1 MPIPRF
7 RGAPGR
13 LSPAMTTLRS
23 TPVAELRWLAR
34 VPIDP
39 MTYRALGYLL
49 LAFPLAIAY
58 FAVLVAGFSLSVG
71 LMVLLVG
78 PVILAATLL
87 VVVAFAWFDGALTA
101 AILGA
106 DVEPAFPS
114 QDSLGQFARELFL
127 GRSTW
132 LGLLY
137 LLWKIVLGF
146 VAFVFLVVGLSVGI
160 ALLLTP
166 LYYGDHVIVQH
177 ATGTVAVDSFPRS
190 LAAAAAGGGL
200 LYASLLAIN
209 LLGFVCRRVA
219 EEMLDAPAEPAA

>member
-1 MPIPRF
+1 MPDTRF
-7 RGAPGR
+7 RLFPWHC
-13 LSPAMTTLRS
+13 PHAMTTHQS
-23 TPVAELRWLAR
+23 TPAVTLRWLAR

-58 FAVLVAGFSLSVG
+58 FSVLVAGFSLSVG
-71 LMVLLVG
+71 LLVLLVG

-101 AILGA
+101 VILGA
-106 DVEPAFPS
+106 DVDPGFPS
-114 QDSLGQFARELFL
+114 NESLSQFARELFL
-127 GRSTW
+127 GKSTW

-146 VAFVFLVVGLSVGI
+146 AAFVGIVVALSVGV

-166 LYYGDHVIVQH
+166 LYYGEHVVIQH
-177 ATGTVAVDSFPRS
+177 VTGTIAIDTLYRAVW
-190 LAAAAAGGGL
+190 AAFAGAGL
-200 LYASLLAIN
+200 LYASLIAIN
-209 LLGFVCRRVA
+209 VLGFVCRRVT
-219 EEMLDAPAEPAA
+219 EELLQP